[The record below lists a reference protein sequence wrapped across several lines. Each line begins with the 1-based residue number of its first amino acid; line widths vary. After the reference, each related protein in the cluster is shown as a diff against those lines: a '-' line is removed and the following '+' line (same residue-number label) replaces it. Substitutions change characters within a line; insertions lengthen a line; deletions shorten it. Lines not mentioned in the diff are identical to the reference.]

1 MNVSRRVFLKSGG
14 VAMIG
19 MSTVPAFLQ
28 RAVAATPMPNQ
39 KKLIVL
45 FQRGAADGL
54 NIVVPFAEENYY
66 KIRPTIAIPQ
76 PRQGAENSAVDLDGF
91 FGLHPSLQDLGPL
104 FHKGQLAIVHAAGS
118 PDTTR
123 SHFDAQ
129 DFMESGTPGVK
140 STEDGWLNR
149 TLGHSAKETHQ
160 DSISPFRAVAMSPNL
175 PLTLRGS
182 APAIALADVKQFR
195 VLSQSSAV
203 EGGFEAL
210 YAQTVDKV
218 LRGTGTETFEA
229 IDMLRKA
236 DPSRFQPEHGAEY
249 PRSRVGQT
257 LQQVGQLIKADI
269 GMEVSFV
276 DTGGWDNHVNEGGAQ
291 GQMANLL
298 RDMGQG
304 LAALHQDLGDRM
316 EDVVIVTM
324 SEFGRTAHE
333 NGNRGTDHGHA
344 NCMFVM
350 GGPVKGG
357 KVYGKWPGLGPG
369 QLNEGRDLKLTTDF
383 RSVLGEVI
391 SGHLG
396 SRDLQTVFP
405 GFDNSPTKFPGLL
418 KV

>member
-1 MNVSRRVFLKSGG
+1 MNVSRRIFLKSSG

-19 MSTVPAFLQ
+19 MSTIPAFLQ
-28 RAVAATPMPNQ
+28 RAVASTPMPNK

-54 NIVVPFAEENYY
+54 NIVVPFGEENYY
-66 KIRPTIAIPQ
+66 RIRPTIAIPQ
-76 PRQGAENSAVDLDGF
+76 PRQGAEGTAVDLDGF
-91 FGLHPSLQDLGPL
+91 FGLHPSLAPLGPL
-104 FHKGQLAIVHAAGS
+104 FHNGQLAIVHAAGS

-140 STEDGWLNR
+140 ATEDGWLNR
-149 TLGHSAKETHQ
+149 TVQGPREENTT
-160 DSISPFRAVAMSPNL
+160 PFRAVAMGPNL

-195 VLSQSSAV
+195 VMSQSNAV
-203 EGGFEAL
+203 QGGFEAL
-210 YAQTVDKV
+210 YAQTVDNV

-229 IDMLRKA
+229 IEMLRKA
-236 DPSRFQPEHGAEY
+236 DPARFQPEHGASY
-249 PRSRVGQT
+249 PNGRVGQT
-257 LQQVGQLIKADI
+257 LQQVAQLIKADI

-291 GQMANLL
+291 GQMSNLL
-298 RDMGQG
+298 RELGHG

-316 EDVVIVTM
+316 EDIVVVTM

-369 QLNEGRDLKLTTDF
+369 QLNEGRDLALTTDF

-396 SRDLQTVFP
+396 SNNLRTVFP
-405 GFDNSPTKFPGLL
+405 GYENNPAKFPGLL

>member
-1 MNVSRRVFLKSGG
+1 VKISRRIFLKGG
-14 VAMIG
+14 GISMIG
-19 MSTVPAFLQ
+19 LSTIPAFLQ
-28 RAVAATPMPNQ
+28 RAVAATAMPNK

-54 NIVVPFAEENYY
+54 NSVVPFGEENYY
-66 KIRPTIAIPQ
+66 RLRPSIAIPQ
-76 PRQGAENSAVDLDGF
+76 PRTGVEGTAVDLDGF
-91 FGLHPSLQDLGPL
+91 FGLHPSLAPLGPL
-104 FHKGQLAIVHAAGS
+104 FHNGQLAIIHAAGS

-140 STEDGWLNR
+140 STDDGWLNR
-149 TLGHSAKETHQ
+149 TVGNMAEQ
-160 DSISPFRAVAMSPNL
+160 DATPFRAVAMGPNL
-175 PLTLRGS
+175 PLTLRGA

-195 VLSQSSAV
+195 VMSQSNAV
-203 EGGFEAL
+203 QGGFEAL

-236 DPSRFQPEHGAEY
+236 DPSRFQPENGAEY
-249 PRSRVGQT
+249 PKSRIGQT
-257 LQQVGQLIKADI
+257 LQQVAQLMKADI
-269 GMEVSFV
+269 GMEVGFV

-304 LAALHQDLGDRM
+304 LAAFHQDMGDHM
-316 EDVVIVTM
+316 EDVVVVTM

-350 GGPVKGG
+350 GGAVKGG

-369 QLNEGRDLKLTTDF
+369 QLNEGRDLTLTTDF
-383 RSVLGEVI
+383 RSVLGELI

-396 SRDLQTVFP
+396 ANNLRPVFP
-405 GFDNSPTKFPGLL
+405 GFDNSPAKFPRLL
-418 KV
+418 KT

>member
-1 MNVSRRVFLKSGG
+1 MQVTRRIFLKSGG
-14 VAMIG
+14 VAMVG
-19 MSTVPAFLQ
+19 MSTIPAFLQ
-28 RAVAATPMPNQ
+28 RAVAATAMPNK
-39 KKLIVL
+39 KKLVVL

-54 NIVVPFAEENYY
+54 NIVVPFGEENYY
-66 KIRPTIAIPQ
+66 RIRPTIAIPQ
-76 PRQGAENSAVDLDGF
+76 PRRGGADAAVDLDGF
-91 FGLHPSLQDLGPL
+91 FGLHPSLAPLEPL
-104 FHKGQLAIVHAAGS
+104 FHKQQLAIVHAAGS

-129 DFMESGTPGVK
+129 DYMESGTPGVK
-140 STEDGWLNR
+140 ATDDGWLNR
-149 TLGHSAKETHQ
+149 AMVGAPEPGA
-160 DSISPFRAVAMSPNL
+160 SPFRAVAMGANL

-182 APAIALADVKQFR
+182 APAIALPDVKQFR
-195 VLSQSSAV
+195 VLGNSPAI

-210 YAQTVDKV
+210 YAQTVDTA

-236 DPSRFQPEHGAEY
+236 DPSRFQPENGADY
-249 PRSRVGQT
+249 PKSRVGQT
-257 LQQVGQLIKADI
+257 LQQVAQLLKADI

-291 GQMANLL
+291 GQLANLL
-298 RDMGQG
+298 RDLGQG
-304 LAALHQDLGDRM
+304 LAAFHQDLGDRM
-316 EDVVIVTM
+316 EDIVVVTM

-350 GGPVKGG
+350 GGPVQGG

-369 QLNEGRDLKLTTDF
+369 QLNEGRDLTLTTDF
-383 RSVLGEVI
+383 RSVLGEI
-391 SGHLG
+391 LSAHLG
-396 SRDLQTVFP
+396 VKDLPAVFP
-405 GFDNSPTKFPGLL
+405 GFDNNPTKFPRLL

>member
-1 MNVSRRVFLKSGG
+1 MKVSRRVFVKSGG

-19 MSTVPAFLQ
+19 MSTIPAFLQ
-28 RAVAATPMPNQ
+28 RAVAATPMPNK

-54 NIVVPFAEENYY
+54 NIVVPFAEPNYY
-66 KIRPTIAIPQ
+66 RIRPSIAIPQ
-76 PRQGAENSAVDLDGF
+76 PRQGGEGVAVDLDGF
-91 FGLHPSLQDLGPL
+91 FGLHPSLAPLGPL
-104 FHKGQLAIVHAAGS
+104 FHNGQLAIVHAAGS
-118 PDTTR
+118 PDPSR

-140 STEDGWLNR
+140 ATEDGWLNR
-149 TLGHSAKETHQ
+149 TVQAPSEENA
-160 DSISPFRAVAMSPNL
+160 SPFRAVAMGPNL
-175 PLTLRGS
+175 PLTLRGA

-195 VLSQSSAV
+195 VLSQSTAV
-203 EGGFEAL
+203 QGGFEAL

-229 IDMLRKA
+229 IEMLRKA
-236 DPSRFQPEHGAEY
+236 DPSRFQPENGANY
-249 PRSRVGQT
+249 PNGRVGQT
-257 LQQVGQLIKADI
+257 LQQVAQLIKSDI

-291 GQMANLL
+291 GQMSNLL
-298 RDMGQG
+298 RDMGQA
-304 LAALHQDLGDRM
+304 LAAFHQDLGDRM
-316 EDVVIVTM
+316 EDIVVVTM

-344 NCMFVM
+344 NVMFVM

-357 KVYGKWPGLGPG
+357 KVYGKWPGLAPE

-391 SGHLG
+391 GGHLG
-396 SRDLQTVFP
+396 SKNLRAVFP
-405 GFDNSPTKFPGLL
+405 GFENNPANYPHLL
-418 KV
+418 KA

>member
-1 MNVSRRVFLKSGG
+1 MKVSRRIFLKSGG

-19 MSTVPAFLQ
+19 MSTIPAFLQ
-28 RAVAATPMPNQ
+28 RAVAATAMPNK

-54 NIVVPFAEENYY
+54 NIVVPFGEENYY
-66 KIRPTIAIPQ
+66 KIRPTIAIPR
-76 PRQGAENSAVDLDGF
+76 PRNGVEGTAVDLDGF
-91 FGLHPSLQDLGPL
+91 FGLHPSLAPLGPL
-104 FHKGQLAIVHAAGS
+104 FQNGQLAIVHAAGS

-149 TLGHSAKETHQ
+149 TVSEMTEQ
-160 DSISPFRAVAMSPNL
+160 DASPFRAVAMGPNL
-175 PLTLRGS
+175 PLTLRGA

-195 VLSQSSAV
+195 VMSQSTAV

-236 DPSRFQPEHGAEY
+236 DPSRFQPENGADY
-249 PRSRVGQT
+249 PKSRVGQT
-257 LQQVGQLIKADI
+257 LQQVAQLLKADI
-269 GMEVSFV
+269 GMEVGFV

-291 GQMANLL
+291 GQMSNLL
-298 RDMGQG
+298 RDLGQR

-316 EDVVIVTM
+316 EDVVVVTM
-324 SEFGRTAHE
+324 SDFGRTAHE

-369 QLNEGRDLKLTTDF
+369 
-383 RSVLGEVI
+383 S
-391 SGHLG
+391 
-396 SRDLQTVFP
+396 
-405 GFDNSPTKFPGLL
+405 
-418 KV
+418 